1 MRSFFLLAIVVAAL
15 AIAGCTMHDHV
26 YTQGRCLTCINNPVT
41 GEPVNY
47 DPEDEQPMPSE
58 HASKAASAPVVPT
71 TFVLNVPIDV
81 DTAYARLR
89 SAFGFRSDADFN
101 NDLRSDRL
109 MQMDE
114 AYHYEATPGAFYR
127 LSDYDKQV
135 VDGVEHS
142 IILRAE
148 IQRDGVGSRIQ
159 MGFMPAGSSR
169 TFDPDAMKAAIQ
181 QRAEAALL

>member
-1 MRSFFLLAIVVAAL
+1 M
-15 AIAGCTMHDHV
+15 
-26 YTQGRCLTCINNPVT
+26 TCINNPVT

-47 DPEDEQPMPSE
+47 DPEEEQTEP
-58 HASKAASAPVVPT
+58 AKDAARAASAPVIPT
-71 TFVLNVPIDV
+71 TFVLNAPIDV

-101 NDLRSDRL
+101 RDLRSDRL

-114 AYHYEATPGAFYR
+114 AYHHETTPGSYYR

-148 IQRDGVGSRIQ
+148 IQRDGDGSAIQ
-159 MGFMPAGSSR
+159 MEFMPAGSNL
-169 TFDPDAMKAAIQ
+169 TYDPDAMKEAIQ
-181 QRAEAALL
+181 QRVEDVLL

>member
-81 DTAYARLR
+81 DTAYAGLR

-114 AYHYEATPGAFYR
+114 AYHYEATPGAFYPYVF
-127 LSDYDKQV
+127 LCGVSDDDYHALIRFGAQV
-135 VDGVEHS
+135 AWLADFLAVS
-142 IILRAE
+142 
-148 IQRDGVGSRIQ
+148 
-159 MGFMPAGSSR
+159 
-169 TFDPDAMKAAIQ
+169 
-181 QRAEAALL
+181 